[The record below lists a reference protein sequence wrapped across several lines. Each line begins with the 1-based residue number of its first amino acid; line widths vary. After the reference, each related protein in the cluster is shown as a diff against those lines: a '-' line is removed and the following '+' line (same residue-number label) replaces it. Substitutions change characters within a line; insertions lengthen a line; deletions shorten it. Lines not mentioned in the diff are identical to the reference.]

1 MRRRH
6 IALFVSACLLVLAS
20 ACGEDKKPAAS
31 AGDPAKVDQ
40 VNIGIIPIVD
50 VAPIYLGSQKGFFE
64 SRHMKLNLTP
74 AQGGAVI
81 VPSVLSGQY
90 QFGFSNI
97 VSLMLAQSKNLP
109 VKVVSNGN
117 NSTGVDGKDFGSV
130 VVKAD
135 SPIRSA
141 ADLAGKKVA
150 INTLKN
156 ISDTV
161 VRASVRKAGGDPSK
175 VTFVELAFPD
185 MGPAVA
191 AGRVDAAFVVEPF
204 QTALRKQGMRS
215 VASSWVDA
223 APNLTVATYFTSQTQ
238 ITKNPDLVRR
248 FGEAMKE
255 SLAYADAHPDEVRQI
270 LSTYTQIKADAA
282 AELILPKWPAEINR
296 ASVQT
301 LADLALADGLLP
313 SKPDLTA
320 LLP

>member
-6 IALFVSACLLVLAS
+6 IALLLSACLLVAVS

-31 AGDPAKVDQ
+31 TADSGKVDQ
-40 VNIGIIPIVD
+40 VNIGIVPIVD
-50 VAPIYLGSQKGFFE
+50 VAPIYLGVQKGFFD

-81 VPSVLSGQY
+81 VPGVLSGQY
-90 QFGFSNI
+90 QFGFSNV
-97 VSLMLAQSKNLP
+97 VSLLLAQSKNLP

-135 SPIRSA
+135 SPIKSA

-161 VRASVRKAGGDPSK
+161 VRASVRKAGGDPAK
-175 VTFVELAFPD
+175 VSFVELAFPD

-223 APNLTVATYFTSQTQ
+223 APNLTVATYFTSKDLAA
-238 ITKNPDLVRR
+238 KNPDLVKR
-248 FGEAMKE
+248 FTEAMKE
-255 SLAYADAHPDEVRQI
+255 SLAYADAHADEVRKI
-270 LSTYTQIKADAA
+270 LSSYTQITGDAA
-282 AELILPKWPAEINR
+282 AELTLPKWPADINR

-301 LADLALADGLLP
+301 LADLGVTDGLLP
-313 SKPDLTA
+313 TKPDLNA